1 MSSLS
6 PASDALEWGSTTE
19 PARPQRTWQSYL
31 AIASMIIP
39 ALALLVVGII
49 AGRPPADGEIESGI
63 TVGSVELTETRWSD
77 ARVDLEAAFDAYLSE
92 PIQISLGGKSADVT
106 PAELGI
112 SFDLDATGEEVL
124 DVGRGGLFS
133 GTGERV
139 IAHTSGYDIE
149 PVVDVDEAAYLS
161 VVASLADG
169 VVRPPVN
176 AVFRIDRDTIS
187 VSESRAGIGIDPAN
201 ALQRLVTTASEMA
214 TSPIELDTTVV
225 EPNVS
230 SSELEG
236 VLDEAT
242 LLRDSSLRVS
252 DGSEAWAY
260 GPNDILA
267 FLTYEDGEIAVDRL
281 AVSASLGALAGS
293 IEQLATSA
301 EIVRE
306 EGGAFSITEETL
318 DRRLD
323 VNASADA
330 VAAAILAGE
339 QEVDLVVVEREP
351 LLSKARLLPLYR
363 ELTEM
368 VTRGVTLS
376 WFEGALPLDKQAF
389 SDSIYWNVNTGDIW
403 FDHEAL
409 AAAIQP
415 VADAATRPPTNPRW
429 IGGKVVAGT
438 DSRPAVRGEA
448 YASLPN
454 VINAAM
460 SGHKYAELVVVEDVS
475 ADLNAEALGIQIN
488 HVLGTSVTYY
498 GDSNENRR
506 TNVEVA
512 ARALNGAMVPPHSMF
527 SFNEAI
533 GGTAT
538 LDDGYQMGYGII
550 AKGGEILTV
559 PSVAG
564 GICQVATAAFQ
575 ASFWAGM
582 PIETRTWHMYW
593 IPRYGTGQGT
603 LTGLDATV
611 DPDFGLDYEFYNP
624 TDNWLAISAWADGE
638 YLTVEV
644 WGVNQGWSVEVDDP
658 LIYNRVEA
666 DHEIIRRFDPSVE
679 PGREVRVENAQD
691 GFSVSIH
698 RVVRD
703 AEGNVLLDATFD
715 SYYLPARNLVLV
727 GPA

>member
-6 PASDALEWGSTTE
+6 PAHDALEWGSRTE
-19 PARPQRTWQSYL
+19 AARPKRPWQSYL
-31 AIASMIIP
+31 AIVSMMIP

-49 AGRPPADGEIESGI
+49 AGRPPADGEIERGI
-63 TVGSVELTETRWSD
+63 TVGSTDLTETNWSD
-77 ARVDLEAAFDAYLSE
+77 AAVDLEAAFAVYLSE
-92 PIQISLGGKSADVT
+92 PIQISLGDKTLDAT

-112 SFDLDATGEEVL
+112 SYDLEATGERVRE
-124 DVGRGGLFS
+124 VGRGGLFS

-139 IAHTSGYDIE
+139 VAHTSGYDVE
-149 PVVDVDEAAYLS
+149 PVVEVDESTYLS
-161 VVASLADG
+161 VVASLAEG
-169 VVRPPVN
+169 VIKPPVN
-176 AVFRIDRDTIS
+176 AVFQVNGDTIAVQDS
-187 VSESRAGIGIDPAN
+187 QTGIGIDPAV
-201 ALQRLVTTASEMA
+201 ALQQLLNTASEMES
-214 TSPIELDTTVV
+214 SPIDLHTTVV
-225 EPNVS
+225 EPEVS

-236 VLDEAT
+236 VLAEAT
-242 LLRDSSLRVS
+242 LLRESSLRVT
-252 DGSEAWAY
+252 DGGEAWAY
-260 GPNDILA
+260 GPNDILG
-267 FLTYEDGEIAVDRL
+267 FLTYADGEIAVDRV

-301 EIVRE
+301 EIARE
-306 EGGAFSITEETL
+306 EGGSFSITEETL

-323 VNASADA
+323 VNASSDA
-330 VAAAILAGE
+330 VAAAILAGDT
-339 QEVDLVVVEREP
+339 EVELVVVEREP
-351 LLSKARLLPLYR
+351 LLTKARLLPLYR

-389 SDSIYWNVNTGDIW
+389 SNSIYWNVNTGDIW

-409 AAAIQP
+409 AIAIQP
-415 VADAATRPPTNPRW
+415 VADAASRPPTNPRW
-429 IGGKVVAGT
+429 LGGKIVAGA

-460 SGHKYAELVVVEDVS
+460 AGHKYAELVVVEDTA
-475 ADLNAEALGIQIN
+475 ADLNAEALGIQIT
-488 HVLGTSVTYY
+488 HILGSSVTYY
-498 GDSNENRR
+498 GDSGANRK

-512 ARALNGAMVPPHSMF
+512 ARALNGAMVAPHSLF

-550 AKGGEILTV
+550 SKGGEILTV

-593 IPRYGTGQGT
+593 IPRYGNGQGT

-611 DPDFGLDYEFYNP
+611 DPDYDLDYEFYNP
-624 TDNWLAISAWADGE
+624 TDNWLAITAWADGQ

-644 WGVNQGWSVEVDDP
+644 WGVNQGWSVEVDEP
-658 LIYNRVEA
+658 LIYNRAKA
-666 DHEIIRRFDPSVE
+666 DTAIYERYDASLN
-679 PGREVRVENAQD
+679 PGQKVRVENAQD
-691 GFSVSIH
+691 GFNVSIH
-698 RVVRD
+698 RVVKD